1 MSSWRESG
9 DFEYRGRKAQGED
22 GGRKTGLSANE
33 ALWEELEAL

>member
-22 GGRKTGLSANE
+22 GGRTGLSANE